1 MIQNYGKNRLLE
13 EYVILRKCIEIV
25 NPKCPECF
33 LIGAMCRFC
42 SANLSNLDIKY
53 NNLSFG
59 DPDWLIP
66 IGEETLEPYIQISEE
81 KISNLR
87 S

>member
-1 MIQNYGKNRLLE
+1 MSSCSSLI
-13 EYVILRKCIEIV
+13 IL
-25 NPKCPECF
+25 CF
-33 LIGAMCRFC
+33 GYCCNVLAIHGAMCRFC

-59 DPDWLIP
+59 DPNWVIP
-66 IGEETLEPYIQISEE
+66 IGEETLEPYIQMSEE
-81 KISNLR
+81 TISNLW